1 MDTNKNKYIKPST
14 QAYDFKMESNLLV
27 ASQLRGSVPFKW
39 GNPAFDR

>member
-27 ASQLRGSVPFKW
+27 ASELRGDAPLHW
-39 GNPAFDR
+39 GNPIFDR